1 MIYMSGVTRPSSGTV
16 DAAYGTLMLL
26 YVMIVST
33 VLSMGLW
40 LMSYNNVVVY
50 WLWVTRSRSLGW

>member
-1 MIYMSGVTRPSSGTV
+1 MY
-16 DAAYGTLMLL
+16 AAYGTLMLL
-26 YVMIVST
+26 YVMIGST

-40 LMSYNNVVVY
+40 LMLYNNVVVY